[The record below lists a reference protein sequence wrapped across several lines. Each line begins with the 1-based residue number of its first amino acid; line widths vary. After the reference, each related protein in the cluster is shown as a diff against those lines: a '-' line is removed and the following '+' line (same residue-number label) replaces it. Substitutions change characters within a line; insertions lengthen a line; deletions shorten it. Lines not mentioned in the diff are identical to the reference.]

1 MAEQVNNM
9 QMEQNNQVIDFFE
22 KYGIDQNEDVRVA
35 RKKISRELGKWR
47 EIAANIALKEPDATV
62 EKEIYMAQQALKVF
76 NPKQPERLEEYKK
89 KLNQSK
95 TANTKIETSDKTY
108 R

>member
-1 MAEQVNNM
+1 MK
-9 QMEQNNQVIDFFE
+9 QNNEVIDYYE
-22 KYGIDQNEDVRVA
+22 KYGINQNEDVKAA
-35 RKKISRELGKWR
+35 RRKILRTLGEW
-47 EIAANIALKEPDATV
+47 EENAANIALKGPNKTIE
-62 EKEIYMAQQALKVF
+62 EEIYMAQQALKIF

-95 TANTKIETSDKTY
+95 TANKEIETY